1 MYVLGIF
8 PARSTFEGIG
18 RGRKKNPT
26 GFKTGRQKMGK
37 KQSVGRAQGPCPQ
50 GKSHPGD

>member
-18 RGRKKNPT
+18 RGRKKKKNPT

-37 KQSVGRAQGPCPQ
+37 SSRGQSAGSLSSWEKPPW
-50 GKSHPGD
+50 